1 MWNAYDH
8 RALNE
13 HSKNNSGMSLCSYYD
28 SMRGMCGKSHFS
40 PINKARVTQHSM
52 RKEHELVPSLM
63 LIICIVHAHFS
74 PINKARVTQHSM
86 RTEHE
91 LVPSLMLII
100 CIVHAQHV
108 YKKNI
113 DIHHNQE
120 RRII

>member
-63 LIICIVHAHFS
+63 LIICIVHA
-74 PINKARVTQHSM
+74 
-86 RTEHE
+86 
-91 LVPSLMLII
+91 
-100 CIVHAQHV
+100 QHV